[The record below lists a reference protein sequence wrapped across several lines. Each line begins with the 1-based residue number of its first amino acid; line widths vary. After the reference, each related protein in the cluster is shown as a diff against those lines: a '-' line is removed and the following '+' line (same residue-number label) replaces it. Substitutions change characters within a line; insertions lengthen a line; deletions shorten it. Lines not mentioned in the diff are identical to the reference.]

1 MASGPAHRLDRRTA
15 RLAQLVAAA
24 RLRLIA
30 VALAAGIFLALFL
43 ALAWIVGGVLLD
55 LVAPMPVVLRTAVFL
70 GWWAAVVAAVGLFV
84 LLPAVRRPLI
94 DSVALRIE
102 RLLGGIQN
110 RLLTVID
117 LHRGGAATRGWKDD
131 PARQGMAERLVEQ
144 TEERLRGF
152 SLGRIVRYRAL
163 ARGAALV
170 AAAAAVL
177 LGMQAGLGERF
188 STTFA
193 RLLHPTADIPPAT
206 WLKIES
212 PGDIEI
218 LEGDPL
224 EIVARVTRG
233 AVDAVD
239 LVISSADGRN
249 RREPMRPDGDGRFVA
264 TLDGLDHDASYRIEG
279 GGTWTRTH
287 AIGLLER
294 PSIDSV
300 AGRVRL
306 PDYMRIDEPLRVVPD
321 SARIE
326 APVGSTV
333 EFLTE
338 VSGPTSE
345 GVLRLLDRKLETTL
359 VERFDERVWFED
371 DLPRDAVAPSPWK
384 WTTAQ
389 AAGGL
394 RSFTFAADGRPIEMR
409 TRLEPLVLPKESLDA
424 SSLSVMVR
432 RDAADPP
439 ARLSMQLVHDGGA
452 VEVVWGNDDAGPPAD
467 LRVPRVVA
475 GSLPEPGTWGRV
487 SASLAT
493 LPLLVGR
500 AVTGVTFGIDK
511 GRVLLDRP
519 GWMERSMQPVQQP
532 VDRTLEEIAARRI
545 DPTAG
550 EGSDVGPATWL
561 AALPVIPREPVGEGE
576 PAAAAKSPSGRSQPK
591 GQSTSGAVWATLEFR
606 SPQGHPS
613 RALPPVEII
622 GTLDRPPSLVVEE
635 PQSEL
640 IQLTALDEF
649 ELVAHLF
656 DDWGIDMVG
665 FRVGSD
671 EQSLGEP
678 QPLDELPLVQRPP
691 DTQVVLQTSI
701 SPDRIG
707 LSPGTS
713 GAFKLVVRDTK
724 GQWAESRVFRI
735 TVLVADDQ
743 APPPPKLPSLDE
755 ALREATQAL
764 RLAERD
770 EVILDKKRE
779 ETLAAIGPEPLAAL
793 DRAEEATDAARE
805 AAADA
810 TAKATDPQTLPDAKS
825 AAEEKKIAAAEAATA
840 QTAEAQT
847 RTDAAVASATET
859 VKQDLETL
867 DQYLEARR
875 QDVGQVAG
883 KLAQAA
889 EQARAVPEVS
899 SQQQE
904 QLAAAAAAAAEL
916 RDQLQTSPQFQAEAA
931 KVDRLADAPKPSEI
945 ADRLEQIAE
954 QARAVA
960 RQLDAAEKARQV
972 DSLVNDLAQRAEA
985 LDMLGQQRRDL
996 QAQQGQKPDSAAQ
1009 AALDRQTR
1017 NEVRQ
1022 VNQIVGPQG
1031 QKPPPPPPPPADG
1044 PAADPLQSLVDS
1056 GREAARE
1063 AADTAARIAEQ
1074 LAGKAPLTPPAA
1086 QGEQGQA
1093 GQQPGQQSGQPGEG
1107 QQPGEGS
1114 QPGEGAQQGQG
1125 EPGNPRGQARAPTAK
1140 ELETF
1145 LGSKEVQETLQMAER
1160 SRRLQEQVSRRAAE
1174 QMARGQQGSAQQ
1186 SASDKQG
1193 QGEGQPGATPTG
1205 EPTQVATDGG
1215 AQVGQAVIK
1224 EADLRGLDAA
1234 RRAAIYKLPPR
1245 VRDPLLEGMRER
1257 GPAAYQEVID
1267 TYFRHL
1273 GKDIPQ

>member
-1 MASGPAHRLDRRTA
+1 MAIGQTNRLDARTA
-15 RLAQLVAAA
+15 KLAGLVAAA

-30 VALAAGIFLALFL
+30 VALAAGILLALFL

-55 LVAPMPVVLRTAVFL
+55 LVAPLPVALRSTVFL
-70 GWWAAVVAAVGLFV
+70 GWWGAVAAAVGLFV
-84 LLPAVRRPLI
+84 LLPAVRRPLV
-94 DSVALRIE
+94 DGVALRIE

-152 SLGRIVRYRAL
+152 SLGRIVRFRAL

-170 AAAAAVL
+170 AGAAAVL
-177 LGMQAGLGERF
+177 VGLQIGLGERF
-188 STTFA
+188 TTTLA

-212 PGDIEI
+212 PGDIET

-224 EIVARVTRG
+224 GIVARVTRG
-233 AVDAVD
+233 SVDGVD
-239 LVISSADGRN
+239 LVISSADGRD
-249 RREPMRPDGDGRFVA
+249 RREPMRPDGDGGFVA
-264 TLDGLDHDASYRIEG
+264 TLDGLDHDATYRIEG
-279 GGTWTRTH
+279 GGTWTKTH
-287 AIGLLER
+287 AIRLLER
-294 PSIDSV
+294 PSIESV
-300 AGRVRL
+300 AGRIRL
-306 PDYMRIDEPLRVVPD
+306 PDYMRIDEPLRVVPE
-321 SARIE
+321 SPRIE

-333 EFLTE
+333 EFSAE
-338 VSGPTSE
+338 VAGEASA

-371 DLPRDAVAPSPWK
+371 DLPRDAVAASPWK
-384 WTTAQ
+384 WTTAH

-394 RSFTFAADGRPIEMR
+394 RAFTFAADGRPLEMK
-409 TRLEPLVLPKESLDA
+409 TRLEPLVLPKESLDDR
-424 SSLSVMVR
+424 SLTVMVR
-432 RDAADPP
+432 RDPSDPP
-439 ARLSMQLVHDGGA
+439 SRLSMQLVHEGGA
-452 VEVVWGNDDAGPPAD
+452 VEVVWGNDEAGPAAD
-467 LRVPRVVA
+467 LRVPRIVA
-475 GSLPEPGTWGRV
+475 GPLPEPGSWRRV
-487 SASLAT
+487 AAPLAT

-500 AVTGVTFGIDK
+500 SVTGVTFGIDK
-511 GRVLLDRP
+511 GRMLLDRP
-519 GWMERSMQPVQQP
+519 GWVERSMQPVQQP
-532 VDRTLEEIAARRI
+532 VDRTLEEIAATRVE
-545 DPTAG
+545 PAEG
-550 EGSDVGPATWL
+550 EGGGA
-561 AALPVIPREPVGEGE
+561 G
-576 PAAAAKSPSGRSQPK
+576 
-591 GQSTSGAVWATLEFR
+591 GQSTWRAGMPVTLRPAKTVPEPEAAEHSSPRQARRKAQATSEPVWATLEFR

-622 GTLDRPPSLVVEE
+622 GTIDRPPSLVVEE

-640 IQLTALDEF
+640 IQMTALDEF

-671 EQSLGEP
+671 EHSLGDP
-678 QPLDELPLVQRPP
+678 QALDELPLVQRPP
-691 DTQVVLQTSI
+691 DTQVVLQTAI

-707 LSPGTS
+707 LSPGSS
-713 GAFKLVVRDTK
+713 GAFKLAVRDTK
-724 GQWAESRVFRI
+724 GQWSESRAFRI
-735 TVLVADDQ
+735 TVLVADEQ
-743 APPPPKLPSLDE
+743 APPPPEFPALDE

-770 EVILDKKRE
+770 EAILDKKRE

-793 DRAEEATDAARE
+793 DRAEKATEMAKE
-805 AAADA
+805 AASEAA
-810 TAKATDPQTLPDAKS
+810 AKATDPQSPPEAIAAAAEKKS
-825 AAEEKKIAAAEAATA
+825 AAETAATA
-840 QTAEAQT
+840 HSAEAQT
-847 RTDAAVASATET
+847 RTDSAVANASET

-889 EQARAVPEVS
+889 EQARNVPEVS
-899 SQQQE
+899 SQQQA
-904 QLAAAAAAAAEL
+904 QLAAAAEAAAQL
-916 RDQLQTSPQFQAEAA
+916 RDQLQTSPQFQGDAA
-931 KVDRLADAPKPSEI
+931 KVDRLDDAPKPSEI

-960 RQLDAAEKARQV
+960 RQIDAADKAREV
-972 DSLVNDLAQRAEA
+972 DSLVNDLAERAEG

-996 QAQQGQKPDSAAQ
+996 QAQPGQKPDSPAQ
-1009 AALDRQTR
+1009 AALDRQAR

-1031 QKPPPPPPPPADG
+1031 QKPKAPATPD
-1044 PAADPLQSLVDS
+1044 ADALESLVNS
-1056 GREAARE
+1056 GRDMARE
-1063 AADTAARIAEQ
+1063 AADAAARIADQ
-1074 LAGKAPLTPPAA
+1074 LAGKAPLTPPAG
-1086 QGEQGQA
+1086 QGEQGQP
-1093 GQQPGQQSGQPGEG
+1093 GQQPGEQGQGQAPGEG
-1107 QQPGEGS
+1107 SKPGEGS
-1114 QPGEGAQQGQG
+1114 QPGQG
-1125 EPGNPRGQARAPTAK
+1125 EPGNPSGQARAPSAK
-1140 ELETF
+1140 ELENF
-1145 LGSKEVQETLQMAER
+1145 LASKEVKETLQMAAR
-1160 SRRLQEQVSRRAAE
+1160 AQRLQQQASRRAAD
-1174 QMARGQQGSAQQ
+1174 QMARGQQGAAQQ
-1186 SASDKQG
+1186 AASDKQG
-1193 QGEGQPGATPTG
+1193 EGEGQPGAKPTG
-1205 EPTQVATDGG
+1205 EPTQTPTDGG
-1215 AQVGQAVIK
+1215 TQVGQAVIK

-1245 VRDPLLEGMRER
+1245 VRDPLLEGMRQR

-1273 GKDIPQ
+1273 GRDIPQ